1 VNVFQSYLRYL
12 PKEAKLPDVLFSTV
26 CRIDK
31 KSAENET
38 IIDKS
43 PPSNTRG
50 MNKAMNEKESA
61 CLCWFAMLYPAASW
75 KECIDFI

>member
-1 VNVFQSYLRYL
+1 MNVFQSYLEHL
-12 PKEAKLPDVLFSTV
+12 LKEAKLPDVLFSTV

-38 IIDKS
+38 IIDKTQ
-43 PPSNTRG
+43 SNTRG
-50 MNKAMNEKESA
+50 LTIAMNEKESA